1 MNTQPYQWKEPHG
14 EQATACLPS
23 VDRAWH
29 KVEPWRR
36 LFNTSV
42 LLVLLISSA
51 MLSSIHTVLGAS
63 SDTYRI
69 EQSILKPSGGL
80 TSSSTYRLH
89 GSMSGE
95 LLVVPASSG
104 NYRLSPANSEPPDQ
118 EAPVIT
124 LLGSAEMDV
133 LFNGTFTDPG
143 SSVSD
148 GFESGL
154 IATVTGSVNTAV
166 PGTYTLSYN
175 VSDSAGNAATEV
187 KRMVHVVAT
196 GSFQVG
202 GSVLKQSSGSLI
214 PMEGVSVSLLQDGVL
229 DTQLTDANGMYAMS
243 INASSSLKLT
253 AQKPHESG
261 QASRGVDVLDIV
273 AIRKHILVRAPFTK
287 SIEMVAADTNLDASV
302 DVRDIVGMR
311 KVILVRT
318 DAFLED
324 ANGEKVSFWRFVAS
338 DFQSVDV
345 SQAFAEVD
353 AAQSIDYSSINAN
366 INDADFLAVK
376 LGDVND
382 DWSAPTSSTTQNV
395 FVEGGRPQAERL
407 ALGSPFVMED
417 GRVALALHAN
427 QLRGLLALQLDLHWD
442 PEVLALD
449 GIHSH
454 GLKGF
459 DASIHTGHIKGST
472 RIAWDDASL
481 KGVDPDKDQSII
493 QLIFSRQP
501 SVKRGSPIHVRNL
514 ILQDDGGAFRGEQT
528 LSLIHI

>member
-1 MNTQPYQWKEPHG
+1 MVV
-14 EQATACLPS
+14 A
-23 VDRAWH
+23 
-29 KVEPWRR
+29 
-36 LFNTSV
+36 
-42 LLVLLISSA
+42 
-51 MLSSIHTVLGAS
+51 
-63 SDTYRI
+63 DTI
-69 EQSILKPSGGL
+69 
-80 TSSSTYRLH
+80 
-89 GSMSGE
+89 
-95 LLVVPASSG
+95 
-104 NYRLSPANSEPPDQ
+104 
-118 EAPVIT
+118 APVIT

-133 LFNGTFTDPG
+133 LLNATFTDPG

-154 IATVTGSVNTAV
+154 TATVTGAV
-166 PGTYTLSYN
+166 DTSIPGTYTLTYN

-187 KRMVHVVAT
+187 KRTVHVVAT

-214 PMEGVSVSLLQDGVL
+214 PMEGVTVSLLQDGQS

-243 INASSSLKLT
+243 INASSGLKLT
-253 AQKPHESG
+253 AQKPHEPG

-338 DFQSVDV
+338 DFQSVDA

-353 AAQSIDYSSINAN
+353 AAQSIDYASINAN

-395 FVEGGRPQAERL
+395 YVEGGRPQAERL
-407 ALGSPFVMED
+407 ALGSPREMED

-454 GLKGF
+454 GLRGF

-481 KGVDPDKDQSII
+481 KGVDLDKDQSII
-493 QLIFSRQP
+493 QLIFSRQS
-501 SVKRGSPIHVRNL
+501 SVKRGSPIHVKNL
-514 ILQDDGGAFRGEQT
+514 ILQDERGAYREEQATLGYYHPEGNIPLKGQGLMRSMRLEDGNLHLEFETRLGQSYVIETKQSLAKGDWQTWKVVEASGQSHSFQLPVYKEPRRYFRVRSSNWSNAPKS
-528 LSLIHI
+528 SLK

>member
-1 MNTQPYQWKEPHG
+1 
-14 EQATACLPS
+14 
-23 VDRAWH
+23 
-29 KVEPWRR
+29 
-36 LFNTSV
+36 
-42 LLVLLISSA
+42 
-51 MLSSIHTVLGAS
+51 
-63 SDTYRI
+63 
-69 EQSILKPSGGL
+69 
-80 TSSSTYRLH
+80 
-89 GSMSGE
+89 
-95 LLVVPASSG
+95 
-104 NYRLSPANSEPPDQ
+104 
-118 EAPVIT
+118 
-124 LLGSAEMDV
+124 
-133 LFNGTFTDPG
+133 
-143 SSVSD
+143 
-148 GFESGL
+148 
-154 IATVTGSVNTAV
+154 
-166 PGTYTLSYN
+166 
-175 VSDSAGNAATEV
+175 
-187 KRMVHVVAT
+187 
-196 GSFQVG
+196 
-202 GSVLKQSSGSLI
+202 
-214 PMEGVSVSLLQDGVL
+214 
-229 DTQLTDANGMYAMS
+229 
-243 INASSSLKLT
+243 
-253 AQKPHESG
+253 
-261 QASRGVDVLDIV
+261 
-273 AIRKHILVRAPFTK
+273 
-287 SIEMVAADTNLDASV
+287 MVAADTNLDASV

-338 DFQSVDV
+338 DFQSVDA

-353 AAQSIDYSSINAN
+353 AAQSIDYSSINAD
-366 INDADFLAVK
+366 IHDADFLAVK

-528 LSLIHI
+528 ALGYYHPEGNIPLKGQGLMRSMRLEDGNLHLEFETRPGQSYAIETKQSLAKGDWQTWKVVQPIHQSHAFQVPVNQASDRYFRLRQIEFGLQR